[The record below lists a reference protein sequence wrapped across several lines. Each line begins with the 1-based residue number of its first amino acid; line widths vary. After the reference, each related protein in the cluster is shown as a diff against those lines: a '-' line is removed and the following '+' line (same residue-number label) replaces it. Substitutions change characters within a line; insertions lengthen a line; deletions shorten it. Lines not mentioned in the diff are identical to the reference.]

1 MPAFLAAAGKMA
13 LGGAKLAGKAAVGS
27 AKKIAADKLLNRKKK
42 TDKRRAAAQKMM
54 GGEEVG
60 QVKGGALAVIPK
72 APLVQSPAGAIEK
85 YSGGGEQ
92 QSGGEGLEE
101 TVLRIKRSVIQVESL
116 LGNSVALQKKQL
128 DDERKAR
135 EAAQSGKAEKDLEKK
150 KPKTKGKG
158 PKIKIP
164 GKGILSGI
172 MDFVINIAFGW
183 IAVRL
188 VKFAPQLG
196 KILPWIGAA
205 ADFIINFGGLILSGL
220 ATLIDW
226 GYKLVELGRGAVKG
240 VFGEDGAE
248 KFDIF
253 MSNIKNIFAG
263 FLIWKLIGEKI
274 FKAIIGSIRN
284 TFNVIKSVFAKAGKF
299 LNWMTGG
306 RAGNIAKNVLGK
318 GKNLVGNIGR
328 RLGVGAKRLAGKGV
342 RSLVKGVGKTGQSIM
357 KKGVGKAAKRAVI
370 KMFGKTAGK
379 IFGKIPIIGPVIV
392 GIISILSGE
401 PLGQA
406 LFKTFGAA
414 IGGLLGT
421 FIPIPIVGTLL
432 GEAVGVF
439 AGDLLY
445 HLIVKKDPK
454 AAFQMLKD
462 TLMGIFG
469 FITKIPILGDI
480 IRIAMKGGNIL
491 WEFGKWIFFD
501 AIPWVMKKLGGAAKL
516 LKEWFQRGMTRFS
529 DNFPVFN
536 LPLMKFQILGIKFN
550 INEFL
555 GKTIG
560 QIPWFKQWV
569 DGDNQLMHFP
579 DFSMFVPG
587 LGLPFLIGHTGKSLF
602 PGSFFESWPS
612 GVSSFVNPM
621 GKAFG
626 DGMNERK
633 EKAARLKAEREEK
646 KAKQKKKIEE
656 EGWGPFGWGK
666 KEQKETPKVKVTN
679 LDSGGV
685 LIQSGKTPTATQEG
699 YDALVDKLGPDHK
712 RTQFYKRRL
721 EAENIQKNVNT
732 NKIKSISRKAE
743 YEELAPVV
751 IEVPVI
757 VKAGGNLPQGTTT
770 VVSGGSGGESG
781 NDPYEVLDFQ
791 G

>member
-1 MPAFLAAAGKMA
+1 MWAAFGKSL
-13 LGGAKLAGKAAVGS
+13 LGGAKVAGKSAVGG
-27 AKKIAADKLLNRKKK
+27 AKNIATDKLLNRKKK
-42 TDKRRAAAQKMM
+42 TDKRRAAAQKIM

-60 QVKGGALAVIPK
+60 EEKGGALAVIPK
-72 APLVQSPAGAIEK
+72 APLVQSPASAIEK

-128 DDERKAR
+128 DDERKAKE
-135 EAAQSGKAEKDLEKK
+135 EAERGKAEKDLEKK
-150 KPKTKGKG
+150 KKPKAKSKG
-158 PKIKIP
+158 PKINIP
-164 GKGILSGI
+164 GKGILSSI
-172 MDFVINIAFGW
+172 MDFIVNIAFGW
-183 IAVRL
+183 LAVRL
-188 VKFAPQLG
+188 VEWGPKLG
-196 KILPWIGAA
+196 KVLPFLGAW
-205 ADFIINFGGLILSGL
+205 ADLGMSFWGHVLNGLV
-220 ATLIDW
+220 TLIDW
-226 GYKLVELGRGAVKG
+226 GYKIVELGKG
-240 VFGEDGAE
+240 LVTSVFGEEGGE
-248 KFDIF
+248 KFDTF
-253 MSNIKNIFAG
+253 MSNIKSLITG
-263 FLIWKLIGEKI
+263 FLLWKMIGKKI
-274 FKAIIGSIRN
+274 FTALVGNIKN

-328 RLGVGAKRLAGKGV
+328 RLGVGAKRFAGKGV
-342 RSLVKGVGKTGQSIM
+342 RSLVKGAGGGLKSVM

-392 GIISILSGE
+392 GIVSLLSGE

-421 FIPIPIVGTLL
+421 FIPIPIIGTLL
-432 GEAVGVF
+432 GEAIGVF

-462 TLMGIFG
+462 TVMGIFS
-469 FITKIPILGDI
+469 FITKIPIIGDLI
-480 IRIAMKGGNIL
+480 KIAMKGGNIM

-501 AIPWVMKKLGGAAKL
+501 AIPWVLKKLGGAAKL
-516 LKEWFQRGMTRFS
+516 MTEWFQRAMGRFV
-529 DNFPVFN
+529 DNFPVFD
-536 LPLMKFQILGIKFN
+536 LPLMKFKIGPIGVD
-550 INEFL
+550 INWLL
-555 GKTIG
+555 GKSIG
-560 QIPWFKQWV
+560 QIPWFNQWV
-569 DGDNQLMHFP
+569 NGEDQLMHLP

-587 LGLPFLIGHTGKSLF
+587 LGLPFLIGHTGKSMF

-612 GVSSFVNPM
+612 GVSSFANPI
-621 GKAFG
+621 GKALG
-626 DGMNERK
+626 EGIDKRK
-633 EKAARLKAEREEK
+633 EKGEEEKRLREEK

-666 KEQKETPKVKVTN
+666 KEKSEIDIAAPTNAVVKSGNTGNIGNTGNTGSIGNTGNIGNTGSAAPK
-679 LDSGGV
+679 
-685 LIQSGKTPTATQEG
+685 
-699 YDALVDKLGPDHK
+699 
-712 RTQFYKRRL
+712 
-721 EAENIQKNVNT
+721 IQKNVNT

-751 IEVPVI
+751 VEVPVI

-770 VVSGGSGGESG
+770 LVSAGSGGESG
-781 NDPYEVLDFQ
+781 NDP
-791 G
+791 